1 MIHGITHTHTDG
13 DHHGATALDMA
24 DGMTH
29 FIMEACILLG
39 VGDTVDGTH
48 HFTVAG
54 AILGIMEDMVVTMV
68 AATDMDMDMEVVF
81 TTDTILDSPIIDQV
95 EVLEFTDHQQ
105 VEDQVLLT
113 LQDELV
119 VQQEAV

>member
-48 HFTVAG
+48 LSIAVG
-54 AILGIMEDMVVTMV
+54 IILGIILGIMV
-68 AATDMDMDMEVVF
+68 ATDTDMDMEVVF
-81 TTDTILDSPIIDQV
+81 MTDTIQDSPIIDREEAQV
-95 EVLEFTDHQQ
+95 FTDRLL
-105 VEDQVLLT
+105 VEDQVLPVHQDAQVV
-113 LQDELV
+113 LQEV
-119 VQQEAV
+119 A